1 MSKITIIEGNS
12 NDKDN
17 TRAYMVKGEAGVSP
31 TLSSNRVGATTT
43 VTMTDYEGIHTFDIE
58 DGVSP
63 TVTTSKSG
71 KVTTIT
77 ITDVQGTHTATI
89 NDGEITLEQFEI
101 GLGTKANTNHTHTKS
116 QITDFAHNHDDRYYT
131 ETEVNNLLTT
141 NTDTITKTDSG
152 ATYNITF
159 KRNVNVV
166 TVDIEANFPADFFGK
181 VGLID
186 IYSVVPSWAI
196 PTNTTSAT
204 LDREILIDTST
215 SSWVMTG
222 KYSLKLYAS
231 TSTYKLDCEFLV
243 NSSYIPS
250 TTTTK
255 YFSLRYII

>member
-1 MSKITIIEGNS
+1 MSTITIIEGNS

-17 TRAYMVKGEAGVSP
+17 TRAYMVKGEKGVSP
-31 TLSSNRVGATTT
+31 TLSSNRSGTTTT
-43 VTMTDYEGIHTFDIE
+43 VTMTDYEGTHTFNVE

-77 ITDVQGTHTATI
+77 IVDAGGTHTATI
-89 NDGEITLEQFEI
+89 NDGDVTYEQLEV
-101 GLGTKANTNHTHTKS
+101 GLSGKANTNHTHTKS

-131 ETEVNNLLTT
+131 ETETDNFLKTQ
-141 NTDTITKTDSG
+141 TDTITKTDSST
-152 ATYNITF
+152 TYNITF

-166 TVDIEANFPADFFGK
+166 TVDIEANFPANFYGK
-181 VGLID
+181 TGSID
-186 IYSVVPSWAI
+186 IYSLVPSWAI

-204 LDREILIDTST
+204 LDRDTILDITST
-215 SSWVMTG
+215 WEIKG
-222 KYSLKLYAS
+222 EYSLRLYAS
-231 TSTYKLDCEFLV
+231 TSSYKLNCDFIL